1 MPHITQHEIG
11 QGLHELGLNR
21 HSNVIVHSSL
31 RSFGH
36 VEGGAHTVCAALSD
50 TCGTILLPA
59 ASWDLTGVPAP
70 PGLERPLNAPHRSE
84 SWAEFNQALSDA
96 KPFAIDLPI
105 DRELGIIPE
114 TMRCHFPHHRSRH
127 PLFSYL
133 ATGNRAVE
141 LIDSQTMQDPL
152 APLATLEGWDG
163 QVLLIGVDHTTNT
176 AIHLAEQ
183 RLHRSCFWRY
193 AKIAEGVWAEYPNIP
208 GESDAFN
215 SIEPA
220 LAPFTRETRIGASRV
235 RLVSVADVLR
245 VATEMIEAD
254 PSALLAAHPDPE
266 SRTAAALKQRL
277 TAIDAAATPNTRGVE
292 GR

>member
-1 MPHITQHEIG
+1 MPHVTQREIVH
-11 QGLHELGLNR
+11 GLNELGLNQ

-36 VEGGAHTVCAALSD
+36 VQGGAYTVCAALND
-50 TCGTILLPA
+50 IGGTMLLPA
-59 ASWDLTGVPAP
+59 ASWDLTGIPAP

-84 SWAEFNQALSDA
+84 SWEEFNQALSNA
-96 KPFAIDLPI
+96 IPFAPHLPI

-114 TMRCHFPHHRSRH
+114 TMRRDFHTHRSHH

-133 ATGNRAVE
+133 AVGERAVE
-141 LIDSQTMQDPL
+141 LISSQTLQDPL
-152 APLATLEGWDG
+152 APLDTLERWDG
-163 QVLLIGVDHTTNT
+163 QVLLIGVDHTANT

-183 RLHRSCFWRY
+183 RLHRSRFWRY
-193 AKIAEGVWAEYPNIP
+193 AKIAEGVWGEFPNIP

-235 RLVSVADVLR
+235 RLVAIADVLR
-245 VATEMIEAD
+245 VATAMIEAD
-254 PSALLAAHPDPE
+254 PSALLAADPDPE
-266 SRTAAALKQRL
+266 SRTAAALRQRI
-277 TAIDAAATPNTRGVE
+277 TAISAAATPKVPGLQE
-292 GR
+292 